1 MRYLLPRYYSDNGS
15 ILKGNLNASTWTVYE
30 ISETYRI
37 FPIQLPMII
46 IIVVIRRCGYSC

>member
-46 IIVVIRRCGYSC
+46 IIVIRRCGYSC